1 MARKLTKEEI
11 NSILDFIQPQKNIP
25 QITAEAVMNKIKKDL
40 IIQLEKQL
48 VYPEIIPSLKK
59 EMIKQYRTTKIQA
72 GESVGIVCAQSIGEM
87 QTQTTLNS
95 IDWNDKILYTEENK
109 TFVEPI
115 GKMIDNLLDKNTKDI
130 IHIQENRTE
139 YLSLPNG
146 FMIPSTDKDGKMNW
160 YKIEAIT
167 KHLPVGKL
175 VKILTNSG
183 RIVTAT
189 QSKSFLVWNGTEF
202 EDTLGSDIKVGD
214 ILPTTSSL
222 KAPETT
228 QCFYMETIFPKSEY
242 IYTTEINKAIKYQ
255 QKHGGLQSR
264 TNEKFKELNGKE
276 YTIPYNRYDSILGKR
291 KIFFENCEEGFIY
304 LLSGKIVSNI
314 PDQIPLDDDFGFFVG
329 LYLAEGWSTLTFVGI
344 RNNDEKIRKRITNFC
359 DRYGVTY
366 HLVTSEGKNVRKG
379 ISNDL
384 KIHSVLLA
392 RLFKKICDTGSANKK
407 IPDFA
412 YTAPKEFIRGLIDGY
427 FSGDGSVDKNDG
439 SVIVSSASEDLILG
453 VSFLLSYFNIVG
465 VLRNWQVKKNNVGS
479 KNIKRTYNLRISNG
493 NAQIF
498 ARNFILAEDNKQY
511 RLQNIT
517 LKKDY
522 RYINGKTQEK
532 FPFDRDVYFDEVKS
546 VEYVEGSTEF
556 VYDLTVETTRN
567 FQLWNGLNL
576 HDTFHSAG
584 ASNKTMTTGV
594 PRFRELI
601 DATKNPKI
609 VNNTIFFKK
618 SCKTIQEIKK
628 EVGNSITGL
637 KFKDIIVKS
646 YVQINKKS
654 ESWYDS
660 FKILYSDRFS
670 MFKDCVTFKVDK
682 KKIYDNKLSLQQLA
696 HFIEEEY
703 DDLFCVFSPPEQGQI
718 DVYVDTEQITLPEDR
733 AVFIEEDNAISIYLE
748 ECVLSI
754 LENIYV
760 CGIPAITEVFY
771 TKKDGEWLVETNGI
785 NSKKISKQY
794 SSFKK
799 LLALPNIDYTKT
811 ISNNVWDIYEI
822 LDIEAAR
829 QFLIE
834 EFTEVMGSGIN
845 LCHTS
850 LLVDRMTHTGII
862 ASITRYTLKN
872 DEAGP
877 CCKSSFEET
886 LDNFL
891 DAGAQGLVEN
901 TKGVSAAIM
910 CGKRSEIGTGTSKIT
925 IDFDMLP
932 SDPESD
938 TESDTESDP
947 DNDSE

>member
-1 MARKLTKEEI
+1 MI
-11 NSILDFIQPQKNIP
+11 NF
-25 QITAEAVMNKIKKDL
+25 
-40 IIQLEKQL
+40 
-48 VYPEIIPSLKK
+48 
-59 EMIKQYRTTKIQA
+59 
-72 GESVGIVCAQSIGEM
+72 
-87 QTQTTLNS
+87 
-95 IDWNDKILYTEENK
+95 
-109 TFVEPI
+109 
-115 GKMIDNLLDKNTKDI
+115 
-130 IHIQENRTE
+130 
-139 YLSLPNG
+139 
-146 FMIPSTDKDGKMNW
+146 
-160 YKIEAIT
+160 
-167 KHLPVGKL
+167 
-175 VKILTNSG
+175 
-183 RIVTAT
+183 
-189 QSKSFLVWNGTEF
+189 
-202 EDTLGSDIKVGD
+202 
-214 ILPTTSSL
+214 
-222 KAPETT
+222 KA
-228 QCFYMETIFPKSEY
+228 
-242 IYTTEINKAIKYQ
+242 
-255 QKHGGLQSR
+255 
-264 TNEKFKELNGKE
+264 
-276 YTIPYNRYDSILGKR
+276 
-291 KIFFENCEEGFIY
+291 
-304 LLSGKIVSNI
+304 
-314 PDQIPLDDDFGFFVG
+314 
-329 LYLAEGWSTLTFVGI
+329 
-344 RNNDEKIRKRITNFC
+344 
-359 DRYGVTY
+359 
-366 HLVTSEGKNVRKG
+366 
-379 ISNDL
+379 
-384 KIHSVLLA
+384 
-392 RLFKKICDTGSANKK
+392 
-407 IPDFA
+407 
-412 YTAPKEFIRGLIDGY
+412 
-427 FSGDGSVDKNDG
+427 
-439 SVIVSSASEDLILG
+439 
-453 VSFLLSYFNIVG
+453 
-465 VLRNWQVKKNNVGS
+465 
-479 KNIKRTYNLRISNG
+479 
-493 NAQIF
+493 
-498 ARNFILAEDNKQY
+498 ARNFTLTEDKKQDK
-511 RLQNIT
+511 LQNIT
-517 LKKDY
+517 LQKDY
-522 RYINGKTQEK
+522 RYINGRNQEK

-567 FQLWNGLNL
+567 FQVWNGLNQR
-576 HDTFHSAG
+576 DTFHSAG

-654 ESWYDS
+654 ESWYES

-670 MFKDCVTFKVDK
+670 MFKDCVTFKINK

-760 CGIPAITEVFY
+760 CGIPAINEVFY

-845 LCHTS
+845 ICHTS

-938 TESDTESDP
+938 SESDSESDP